1 MKVGIIGLE
10 FSGKKSLFRLLTG
23 IKQEHFSADKREIG
37 VINVPDQRI
46 DYVAQFY
53 NSTKTVYSQIEFDL
67 ISSIKKD
74 SEETKKALME
84 AKEVDMFG
92 LVIRQF
98 KDENVFHP
106 FDSIDI
112 NRDFNIIKDE
122 LVLADLLLIETRLER
137 IEKQLKIQKKDQL
150 IKEKELLLRIKTP
163 LEAGTFLKDTE
174 LNEDES
180 KIISGF
186 QLLTLK
192 PVFII
197 VNCEEEKLN
206 EDFKFPDKFK
216 SINISVKIENE
227 IQQLSE
233 SERGEFLDSLGLK
246 ESCLNRL
253 IKFAYDYGELISF
266 FTATEKEAHS
276 WTIISG
282 TSALHAAGV
291 IHSDFEKGFI
301 RAEVVHFDDL
311 KKAGSEAE
319 AKKQGLH
326 RLEGKDYIVK
336 DGDVILFRFNV

>member
-1 MKVGIIGLE
+1 MI
-10 FSGKKSLFRLLTG
+10 
-23 IKQEHFSADKREIG
+23 
-37 VINVPDQRI
+37 
-46 DYVAQFY
+46 
-53 NSTKTVYSQIEFDL
+53 
-67 ISSIKKD
+67 
-74 SEETKKALME
+74 E

-122 LVLADLLLIETRLER
+122 LVLADLLLIETRLKR

-150 IKEKELLLRIKTP
+150 IKEKELLLGIITS
-163 LEAGTFLKDTE
+163 LEAGTFLKDAE
-174 LNEDES
+174 LKENEY
-180 KIISGF
+180 KILKGF

-197 VNCEEEKLN
+197 VNCDEEKLN

-216 SINISVKIENE
+216 SISISVKIENE

-233 SERGEFLDSLGLK
+233 AERGEFLGSLGLK

-253 IKFAYDYGELISF
+253 IKFAYDYGDLISF
-266 FTATEKEAHS
+266 ITAAENETRS

-282 TSALHAAGV
+282 TNALHAAGV

-319 AKKQGLH
+319 VKKQGLF
-326 RLEGKDYIVK
+326 RLEGKEYIVK
-336 DGDVILFRFNV
+336 DGDVILFRFNI